1 MTVKYPSE
9 SVYETFCTD
18 ETGSFLLPE
27 KLPAGTYYFQEVH
40 APAGYLLNGELLKF
54 RIEEGHD
61 WKDPFVVKFD
71 DSPAKGRIRIV
82 KDGRGNGQNH
92 LREQC
97 LKSGQ
102 RKIL

>member
-9 SVYETFCTD
+9 SVHETFCTD

-82 KDGRGNGQNH
+82 KTDVETGKL